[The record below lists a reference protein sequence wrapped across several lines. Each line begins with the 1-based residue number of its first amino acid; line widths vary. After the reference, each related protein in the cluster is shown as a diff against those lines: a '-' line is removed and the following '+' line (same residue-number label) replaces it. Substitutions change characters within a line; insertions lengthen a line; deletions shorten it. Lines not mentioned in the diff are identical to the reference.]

1 MKGELTMERIASFQV
16 DHIRLN
22 RGIYV
27 SRIDEI
33 NGNYLTSFD
42 IRMKLPNRE
51 PVINIAELH
60 TMEHLGATFLRNHSV
75 WKEKIVYFGP
85 MGCRTG
91 FYLIL
96 KGKLESKD
104 IVELMKE
111 LYKFMAEFKG
121 DIPGATAIECGNYLD
136 QNLPMANYEAKKY
149 LEETLE
155 NLGEENLN
163 YPD

>member
-1 MKGELTMERIASFQV
+1 MERIPSFQV
-16 DHIRLN
+16 DHIKLN

-27 SRIDEI
+27 SRLDKV

-60 TMEHLGATFLRNHSV
+60 TMEHLGATYLRNHSI
-75 WKEKIVYFGP
+75 WKDEIIYFGP

-96 KGKLESKD
+96 KGKLESRD
-104 IVELMKE
+104 IVDIIKE
-111 LYKFMAEFKG
+111 TYKFMSEFEG

-136 QNLPMANYEAKKY
+136 QNLPMAKYEAKKY
-149 LEETLE
+149 LEETLN
-155 NLGEENLN
+155 NLEKENLN
-163 YPD
+163 YPK

>member
-1 MKGELTMERIASFQV
+1 MERIASFQV

-104 IVELMKE
+104 IVDLIKE

>member
-1 MKGELTMERIASFQV
+1 MERIPSFQV
-16 DHIRLN
+16 DHIKLN

-27 SRIDEI
+27 SRLDKV

-60 TMEHLGATFLRNHSV
+60 TMEHLGATFLRNHSI
-75 WKEKIVYFGP
+75 WKDEIIYFGP

-96 KGKLESKD
+96 KGKLESRD
-104 IVELMKE
+104 IVDIIKE
-111 LYKFMAEFKG
+111 TYKFMSEFEG
-121 DIPGATAIECGNYLD
+121 DIPGATAIECRKYLD
-136 QNLPMANYEAKKY
+136 QNLPMAKYEAKKY
-149 LEETLE
+149 LEETLN
-155 NLGEENLN
+155 NLEKENLN
-163 YPD
+163 YPK

>member
-1 MKGELTMERIASFQV
+1 MERIPSFQV
-16 DHIRLN
+16 DHIKLN

-27 SRIDEI
+27 SRLDKV

-60 TMEHLGATFLRNHSV
+60 TMEHLGATFLRNHSI
-75 WKEKIVYFGP
+75 WKDEIIYFGP

-96 KGKLESKD
+96 KGKLESRD
-104 IVELMKE
+104 IVDIIKE
-111 LYKFMAEFKG
+111 TYKFMSEFEG

-136 QNLPMANYEAKKY
+136 QNLPMAKYEARKY
-149 LEETLE
+149 LEETLN
-155 NLGEENLN
+155 NLEKENLN
-163 YPD
+163 YPK

>member
-1 MKGELTMERIASFQV
+1 MERIASFQV

-155 NLGEENLN
+155 NLGEDNLN
-163 YPD
+163 YPK

>member
-1 MKGELTMERIASFQV
+1 MERIASFQV

-60 TMEHLGATFLRNHSV
+60 TMEHLGATFLRNHPV
-75 WKEKIVYFGP
+75 WKNEIVYFGP

-91 FYLIL
+91 FYVIL
-96 KGKLESKD
+96 KGKLQSGD

-111 LYKFMAEFKG
+111 TFEFMAAFEG
-121 DIPGATAIECGNYLD
+121 EIPGATAIECGNYLD
-136 QNLPMANYEAKKY
+136 QNLPMAKYEAKKY
-149 LEETLE
+149 LEETLN
-155 NLGEENLN
+155 NLKEENLN
-163 YPD
+163 YPE